1 MADRF
6 PLIVNSV
13 SQKIEELVSGDN
25 LDLTGNN
32 IVISGDTG
40 SGKYLTSNGSVVSW
54 GTPGDVYLTASQTL
68 TNKTFDSC
76 VLSGSNNTISNIPNT
91 ALVNSGITV
100 NGSTIALGGTV
111 TTPDNNTTYSVS
123 TIDGSSPARKILRL
137 TSGGNA
143 GAGIDDDIT
152 LVAGTNMTISRSG
165 EELTFAS
172 SYVDTDTITTLQS
185 ATGGVA
191 QSGAMTIAAGG
202 SSTVSQDAATR
213 TITISSTYVDTITR
227 LRATT
232 GQVFAAS
239 DFTFLDGG
247 ATTVAQGVDGNG
259 DPTITYSSVN
269 TVTRAKGGAAGSFVS
284 GDVEFTGGSNVT
296 VSQAGSTI
304 SIASVDTDTVTR
316 LSTGANALGAG
327 DFTFVGSGATNVSQN
342 TVGSLTTIT
351 VTSANDDTGA
361 SLTASS
367 GIILSSNDFRLKN
380 AGTFSGN
387 TVLKWDSGNSQFTDG
402 ILTDNGSTVTVNGD
416 LVVEGTQTILNTT
429 TLQIEDNNIELRKGN
444 NLVGTNGGITLNRTS
459 DSSGN
464 VTSYVQLQWNEG
476 VGYWR
481 SWDGSVEKRFVTEG
495 ESQVLTNKTLTSP
508 VLTAPILGSATA
520 TSINGLI
527 IASTASGEL
536 DIATGKK
543 LDIDRDL
550 LLTSDNNTASI
561 SINFRQGGN
570 VAYTSDTLATFAS
583 TTSTQM
589 RGLITDT
596 TGTNRLVFQDS
607 PTILTSLNTT
617 SAGFTLLNATVTNV
631 TAFGA
636 ASIITMG
643 QTGGTTTINQNLQV
657 NEDLTVGSTISDNIT
672 LNGTVNSENADI
684 LIRGTSS
691 DPMRVG
697 RGNSAVNTNTAVG
710 VQTLNSVTSGSQ
722 NTGYGY
728 QALFTTNSGAA
739 NTAVGNRALRANGIG
754 SNNIAIGR
762 DSMLV
767 SLDGTK
773 NVAIGNNTLESN
785 SGGDANVC
793 VGHYAGFDVLGN
805 GNVLIGPADNENSG
819 DVTFRPPNISG
830 DRQLVIGSGGQ
841 AWIRGDANYD
851 ITIDEDLTVSK
862 DVLVKG
868 NLTVQGVETIVKSNI
883 VQITDKNIELA
894 AVVST
899 QFVATVTTGTPN
911 ITGITPTSG
920 LIPGMTVTTST
931 GGITIPG
938 STTIVSITNNTAVL
952 SNNVTGNG
960 QATITAIGPSDGAAE
975 DGGIIVK
982 GSTDKSIKWKGTDSG
997 VTYNTWVSSENFDL
1011 AANKKLTLDGICVAD
1026 PVGRTIGP
1034 VNGGGTDDI
1043 NLSGGGTPYVL
1054 GSAVTGSSLTSLG
1067 TIQNLQVSSDNSAST
1082 VANIENTN
1090 TTSGFGVKIKGGGTT
1105 ADRYALRVD
1114 NAAGDEV
1121 FRVNANK
1128 TIGINHATP
1137 TNTLQ
1142 IGNTGHSAYG
1152 FAMNSP
1158 TYGAVIQVGD
1168 GADPTTAAALWVRN
1182 LRDGGTA
1189 RTILRAN
1196 GNGTVIAG
1204 NSSTYDGGGAA
1215 PNLYVRG
1222 TGGRQLKVHNPNAGT
1237 SSIQITN
1244 ASTGQGEDAGP
1255 QIFCQGGTGML
1266 GFNNKSNIGDNDA
1279 AYEYY
1284 ADNASGTSKM
1294 IEHARAWGYHSF
1306 LSTGSLLNLNTS
1318 QDGTGNDYF
1327 ARGSK
1332 NSTVPGGGNDVFW
1345 IYEDGDMTNV
1355 NGTFTVNSDIKLK
1368 ENIVD
1373 APSQWDDIKS
1383 LKVRKYNFK
1392 ESTGLETHTQI
1403 GMIAQEVESVSP
1415 GLVKDRVDYQKTTD
1429 ENGNVIETDTGETIK
1444 TVKLTV
1450 VYMKALKALQEAMT
1464 KIESLEARVTEL
1476 EG

>member
-6 PLIVNSV
+6 PLIVNAV

-32 IVISGDTG
+32 IVISSDTG
-40 SGKYLTSNGSVVSW
+40 SGKYLTSNGTVVSW
-54 GTPGDVYLTASQTL
+54 GSPGDVYLNQSQEL
-68 TNKTFDSC
+68 TNKTFTSC
-76 VLSGSNNTISNIPNT
+76 VLSGSTNTLSNIPNT
-91 ALVNSGITV
+91 ALINSGITV

-123 TIDGSSPARKILRL
+123 TVDGSSPARKILRL
-137 TSGGNA
+137 TSGGNS
-143 GAGIDDDIT
+143 GAGVDDDIT

-191 QSGAMTIAAGG
+191 QSGTMTIAAGG
-202 SSTVSQDAATR
+202 SSTVSQDAGTR

-284 GDVEFTGGSNVT
+284 GDVEFTGGTNVT

-316 LSTGANALGAG
+316 LATGANALGAG

-361 SLTASS
+361 SLTASG
-367 GIILSSNDFRLKN
+367 GIILSNNDFLLKN
-380 AGTFSGN
+380 SGTFSGN

-402 ILTDNGSTVTVNGD
+402 IITDNGSTVTVNGD

-444 NLVGTNGGITLNRTS
+444 NLVGQNGGITLNRTS
-459 DSSGN
+459 DSAGN

-508 VLTAPILGSATA
+508 ILTAPSLGSATA

-543 LDIDRDL
+543 LDVDRDL
-550 LLTSDNNTASI
+550 LFTSDNNTASI
-561 SINFRQGGN
+561 SCNFRQGGN
-570 VAYTSDTLATFAS
+570 VAYTSDTLASFAS
-583 TTSTQM
+583 TTSTQV
-589 RGLITDT
+589 RGLVTDT
-596 TGTNRLVFQDS
+596 TGTSRLVFQDS

-617 SAGFTLLNATVTNV
+617 SSGFTLLNATVTNV

-643 QTGGTTTINQNLQV
+643 ATGGTTTINQNLQV

-767 SLDGTK
+767 SLDATK

-841 AWIRGDANYD
+841 AWLRGDANYD

-931 GGITIPG
+931 GGITIPNA
-938 STTIVSITNNTAVL
+938 TTIVSITDNNAVL

-982 GSTDKSIKWKGTDSG
+982 GSTDKSIKWKGTDGG

-1011 AANKKLTLDGICVAD
+1011 AANKKLTLNGIAVAD
-1026 PVGRTIGP
+1026 PVGQVIGP
-1034 VNGGGTDDI
+1034 ANGTGTDDI
-1043 NLSGGGTPYVL
+1043 DLNGGGTPYAL
-1054 GSAVTGSSLTSLG
+1054 GSAVTGSSLTSVG
-1067 TIQNLQVSSDNSAST
+1067 TLTSLSCSGDINLVDNGTLFGGSGAANVLTLRSASGNSNHSRIEVGTSEGSDNGGIHFYTAGSTVATRAITIKGTSQNVGIGVNDPAYPLDVVGDGGISVSAST
-1082 VANIENTN
+1082 DSTSGKLSIVGKNSSGNVSAISRILSEPSGSGNTSVMIFQTRDSGNNMQERVRLGSTGVMHIN
-1090 TTSGFGVKIKGGGTT
+1090 TTANGQTVVAHGDPTDATGFESQNRVGATTVFVADDTISAAIYMPRQGAIICITAFSSVSNSEYPQPNTSGLVYVDCGPSRNISPLNTTGSGVGGDIVGKG
-1105 ADRYALRVD
+1105 
-1114 NAAGDEV
+1114 
-1121 FRVNANK
+1121 
-1128 TIGINHATP
+1128 
-1137 TNTLQ
+1137 
-1142 IGNTGHSAYG
+1142 AYT
-1152 FAMNSP
+1152 S
-1158 TYGAVIQVGD
+1158 VVGD
-1168 GADPTTAAALWVRN
+1168 CD
-1182 LRDGGTA
+1182 
-1189 RTILRAN
+1189 N
-1196 GNGTVIAG
+1196 G
-1204 NSSTYDGGGAA
+1204 
-1215 PNLYVRG
+1215 
-1222 TGGRQLKVHNPNAGT
+1222 
-1237 SSIQITN
+1237 
-1244 ASTGQGEDAGP
+1244 
-1255 QIFCQGGTGML
+1255 
-1266 GFNNKSNIGDNDA
+1266 
-1279 AYEYY
+1279 
-1284 ADNASGTSKM
+1284 
-1294 IEHARAWGYHSF
+1294 
-1306 LSTGSLLNLNTS
+1306 
-1318 QDGTGNDYF
+1318 
-1327 ARGSK
+1327 
-1332 NSTVPGGGNDVFW
+1332 
-1345 IYEDGDMTNV
+1345 
-1355 NGTFTVNSDIKLK
+1355 
-1368 ENIVD
+1368 
-1373 APSQWDDIKS
+1373 
-1383 LKVRKYNFK
+1383 
-1392 ESTGLETHTQI
+1392 
-1403 GMIAQEVESVSP
+1403 
-1415 GLVKDRVDYQKTTD
+1415 
-1429 ENGNVIETDTGETIK
+1429 
-1444 TVKLTV
+1444 KLTV
-1450 VYMKALKALQEAMT
+1450 MAGSTQGTFHLVNR
-1464 KIESLEARVTEL
+1464 ESNNPYRYQITFL
-1476 EG
+1476 

>member
-32 IVISGDTG
+32 VVISGDTG
-40 SGKYLTSNGSVVSW
+40 SGKYLTSDGSVVSW
-54 GTPGDVYLTASQTL
+54 GSPGDVYLNASQTL

-76 VLSGSNNTISNIPNT
+76 VISGSVNTISNIPNT

-111 TTPDNNTTYSVS
+111 ITPDNNTTYSVS

-202 SSTVSQDAATR
+202 SSTVSQDAASR

-247 ATTVAQGVDGNG
+247 ATTVSQGVDGNG

-316 LSTGANALGAG
+316 LATGANALGAG

-351 VTSANDDTGA
+351 VTSQNDDTGA
-361 SLTASS
+361 SLTASG
-367 GIILSSNDFRLKN
+367 GIILSNNDFLLKN
-380 AGTFSGN
+380 SGTFSGN

-402 ILTDNGSTVTVNGD
+402 IITDNGSTVTVNGD

-459 DSSGN
+459 DSAGN

-508 VLTAPILGSATA
+508 VLTSPQLGSATA

-643 QTGGTTTINQNLQV
+643 AVGGTTTINQNLQV

-710 VQTLNSVTSGSQ
+710 VQALNSITSGSQ

-739 NTAVGNRALRANGIG
+739 NTAIGNRALRANGIG
-754 SNNIAIGR
+754 ANNIAIGR

-767 SLDGTK
+767 SLDATK

-793 VGHYAGFDVLGN
+793 IGHYAGFDVLGN

-841 AWIRGDANYD
+841 AWLRGDANYD

-883 VQITDKNIELA
+883 VQITDKNLELA

-899 QFVATVTTGTPN
+899 QFVATVTSGTPN
-911 ITGITPTSG
+911 ITAITPTAG
-920 LIPGMTVTTST
+920 LIAGMEVTTST
-931 GGITIPG
+931 GGITIPS
-938 STTIVSITNNTAVL
+938 STIIVSITNNTAVL

-975 DGGIIVK
+975 DGGLIVK
-982 GSTDKSIKWKGTDSG
+982 GTTDKSIKWKGTDSG

-1026 PVGRTIGP
+1026 PVGQTIGP
-1034 VNGGGTDDI
+1034 VNGTGTDDI
-1043 NLSGGGTPYVL
+1043 DLNGGGTPYAL
-1054 GSAVTGSSLTSLG
+1054 GSAVTGSSLTSIG
-1067 TIQNLQVSSDNSAST
+1067 TLTSLSVNGTGTGQSDITLN
-1082 VANIENTN
+1082 V
-1090 TTSGFGVKIKGGGTT
+1090 
-1105 ADRYALRVD
+1105 
-1114 NAAGDEV
+1114 AAGSTDK
-1121 FRVNANK
+1121 F
-1128 TIGINHATP
+1128 T
-1137 TNTLQ
+1137 
-1142 IGNTGHSAYG
+1142 
-1152 FAMNSP
+1152 
-1158 TYGAVIQVGD
+1158 
-1168 GADPTTAAALWVRN
+1168 VR
-1182 LRDGGTA
+1182 
-1189 RTILRAN
+1189 
-1196 GNGTVIAG
+1196 GNGTAYIADRLFIGTNYAALSGVTLLVSGDTPTVRFQDVSGNIDNVADIIADDENWIFKIKDNTNNVKGNYYFQGYDTGGTKNYLILKEGATNFGQSVIQESYHHDSGGGIQGNYNHDIMTYGDVFYGVTNAVSNFTFNVRG
-1204 NSSTYDGGGAA
+1204 NSTNTYDSLLGLSKVSTITAYITANGKYMTEFRIDGTAQTVKWADGSA
-1215 PNLYVRG
+1215 P
-1222 TGGRQLKVHNPNAGT
+1222 TGG
-1237 SSIQITN
+1237 S
-1244 ASTGQGEDAGP
+1244 
-1255 QIFCQGGTGML
+1255 
-1266 GFNNKSNIGDNDA
+1266 
-1279 AYEYY
+1279 
-1284 ADNASGTSKM
+1284 ASGVDV
-1294 IEHARAWGYHSF
+1294 YSF
-1306 LSTGSLLNLNTS
+1306 TIL
-1318 QDGTGNDYF
+1318 
-1327 ARGSK
+1327 K
-1332 NSTVPGGGNDVFW
+1332 N
-1345 IYEDGDMTNV
+1345 
-1355 NGTFTVNSDIKLK
+1355 
-1368 ENIVD
+1368 
-1373 APSQWDDIKS
+1373 
-1383 LKVRKYNFK
+1383 
-1392 ESTGLETHTQI
+1392 
-1403 GMIAQEVESVSP
+1403 
-1415 GLVKDRVDYQKTTD
+1415 TTD
-1429 ENGNVIETDTGETIK
+1429 TYTVFGNVTNF
-1444 TVKLTV
+1444 
-1450 VYMKALKALQEAMT
+1450 A
-1464 KIESLEARVTEL
+1464 
-1476 EG
+1476 

>member
-25 LDLTGNN
+25 LDLSGNN

-54 GTPGDVYLTASQTL
+54 GSPGDVYLNASQTL

-76 VLSGSNNTISNIPNT
+76 VISGSVNTLSNIPNT

-123 TIDGSSPARKILRL
+123 AVDGSSGARKVLRL

-143 GAGIDDDIT
+143 GAGVDDDIT
-152 LVAGTNMTISRSG
+152 LVAGTNMTISRAG
-165 EELTFAS
+165 DELTFAS

-191 QSGAMTIAAGG
+191 QTGAMVIAAGG

-232 GQVFAAS
+232 GQVYAPA

-247 ATTVAQGVDGNG
+247 ATTVSQGVDGNG
-259 DPTITYSSVN
+259 DPTITYSSVD
-269 TVTRAKGGAAGSFVS
+269 TITRLKGGAAGSFVT
-284 GDVEFTGGSNVT
+284 GDTTITGGTNVT
-296 VSQAGSTI
+296 VSQAGNTI
-304 SIASVDTDTVTR
+304 SVASVDTDTVTR
-316 LSTGANALGAG
+316 LATGANALGAG
-327 DFTFVGSGATNVSQN
+327 DFRFAGSGASNVSQS
-342 TVGSLTTIT
+342 TAGGVTTIT
-351 VTSANDDTGA
+351 VTSQNDDTGA

-367 GIILSSNDFRLKN
+367 GIVLTSNDFRLKN

-387 TVLKWDSGNSQFTDG
+387 TVLKWDSGNNQFTDG

-416 LVVEGTQTILNTT
+416 LVVEGTQTILNTS
-429 TLQIEDNNIELRKGN
+429 TLQVEDNNIELRKGN
-444 NLVGTNGGITLNRTS
+444 NLVGSNGGITINRTS
-459 DSSGN
+459 DSAGN
-464 VTSYVQLQWNEG
+464 ITSYVQLQWNES

-481 SWDGSVEKRFVTEG
+481 SFDGSVEKRFVTEG

-508 VLTAPILGSATA
+508 ILTAPQLGSATA

-543 LDIDRDL
+543 LDVDRDL
-550 LLTSDNNTASI
+550 LFTSDNNTASI

-570 VAYTSDTLATFAS
+570 VAYLSDTLASFAS

-617 SAGFTLLNATVTNV
+617 SSGFTLLNSTVTNV
-631 TAFGA
+631 TAFGSA
-636 ASIITMG
+636 GIITMG
-643 QTGGTTTINQNLQV
+643 QTGGTFTINQNLVV

-672 LNGTVNSENADI
+672 INGTLNSENADI
-684 LIRGTSS
+684 LIRGTSG

-697 RGNSAVNTNTAVG
+697 RGGSAVNTNTAVG
-710 VQTLNSVTSGSQ
+710 VQALNSITSGSQ

-739 NTAVGNRALRANGIG
+739 NTAIGNRALRANGIG

-767 SLDGTK
+767 TLDGTK

-793 VGHYAGFDVLGN
+793 IGHYAGFDVLGN

-862 DVLVKG
+862 DVLIKG

-883 VQITDKNIELA
+883 VQITDKAIELA

-899 QFVATVTTGTPN
+899 QFVATVTSGTPN
-911 ITGITPTSG
+911 ITSITPTAG
-920 LIPGMTVTTST
+920 LIPGMEVTTST
-931 GGITIPG
+931 GGITIPNN
-938 STTIVSITNNTAVL
+938 TFIVSITNNAAVL

-975 DGGIIVK
+975 GGGIIVK
-982 GSTDKSIKWKGTDSG
+982 GTPANGDKTILWKGEDGG

-1011 AANKKLTLDGICVAD
+1011 AANKKLTLNGICVAD
-1026 PVGRTIGP
+1026 PVGQTIGP

-1043 NLSGGGTPYVL
+1043 NLSGGGTPYAL

-1067 TIQNLQVSSDNSAST
+1067 TLNSLTVSGGTNPIQFTHTGGAGINLVRSGKSISFNANYAAANTHAS
-1082 VANIENTN
+1082 IEV
-1090 TTSGFGVKIKGGGTT
+1090 TSGMDLSFYLGGAERIRFESAGHL
-1105 ADRYALRVD
+1105 APVGD
-1114 NAAGDEV
+1114 NTQDLGASNKRWANVYSGDV
-1121 FRVNANK
+1121 HLN
-1128 TIGINHATP
+1128 
-1137 TNTLQ
+1137 
-1142 IGNTGHSAYG
+1142 NTG
-1152 FAMNSP
+1152 
-1158 TYGAVIQVGD
+1158 
-1168 GADPTTAAALWVRN
+1168 L
-1182 LRDGGTA
+1182 
-1189 RTILRAN
+1189 
-1196 GNGTVIAG
+1196 
-1204 NSSTYDGGGAA
+1204 
-1215 PNLYVRG
+1215 
-1222 TGGRQLKVHNPNAGT
+1222 
-1237 SSIQITN
+1237 
-1244 ASTGQGEDAGP
+1244 
-1255 QIFCQGGTGML
+1255 
-1266 GFNNKSNIGDNDA
+1266 
-1279 AYEYY
+1279 
-1284 ADNASGTSKM
+1284 
-1294 IEHARAWGYHSF
+1294 
-1306 LSTGSLLNLNTS
+1306 
-1318 QDGTGNDYF
+1318 
-1327 ARGSK
+1327 
-1332 NSTVPGGGNDVFW
+1332 GGNEV
-1345 IYEDGDMTNV
+1345 DGSEGSWTMQEGANDLFLINRIT
-1355 NGTFTVNSDIKLK
+1355 GK
-1368 ENIVD
+1368 
-1373 APSQWDDIKS
+1373 
-1383 LKVRKYNFK
+1383 KYKFNL
-1392 ESTGLETHTQI
+1392 T
-1403 GMIAQEVESVSP
+1403 EVS
-1415 GLVKDRVDYQKTTD
+1415 
-1429 ENGNVIETDTGETIK
+1429 
-1444 TVKLTV
+1444 
-1450 VYMKALKALQEAMT
+1450 
-1464 KIESLEARVTEL
+1464 
-1476 EG
+1476 

>member
-40 SGKYLTSNGSVVSW
+40 SGKYLTSNGTVVSW
-54 GTPGDVYLTASQTL
+54 GSPGDVYLNASQTL

-76 VLSGSNNTISNIPNT
+76 VLSGSNNTLSNIPNT

-123 TIDGSSPARKILRL
+123 TVDGSSAARKILRL
-137 TSGGNA
+137 TSGGNF
-143 GAGIDDDIT
+143 GAGVDDDIT
-152 LVAGTNMTISRSG
+152 LVAGTNMTISRAG
-165 EELTFAS
+165 DELTFAS

-232 GQVFAAS
+232 GQVFAPA

-247 ATTVAQGVDGNG
+247 ATTVSQGVDGNG
-259 DPTITYSSVN
+259 DPTITYSSVD
-269 TVTRAKGGAAGSFVS
+269 TITRLKGGAAGSFVT
-284 GDVEFTGGSNVT
+284 GDTTITGGSNVT
-296 VSQAGSTI
+296 VSQAGNTI
-304 SIASVDTDTVTR
+304 SVASVDTDTVTR
-316 LSTGANALGAG
+316 LATGANALGAG
-327 DFTFVGSGATNVSQN
+327 DFRFAGSGATNVSQA
-342 TVGSLTTIT
+342 TAGGVTTIT
-351 VTSANDDTGA
+351 VTSQNDDTGA

-367 GIILSSNDFRLKN
+367 GIILSGTDFQLKN
-380 AGTFSGN
+380 AGTFTGN
-387 TVLKWDSGNSQFTDG
+387 TLLKWDSGNSQFTDG
-402 ILTDNGSTVTVNGD
+402 IITDNGSTVTVNGD
-416 LVVEGTQTILNTT
+416 LVVEGTQTILNTS
-429 TLQIEDNNIELRKGN
+429 TLQVEDNNIELRKGN
-444 NLVGTNGGITLNRTS
+444 NLVGSNGGITINRTS
-459 DSSGN
+459 DSAGN
-464 VTSYVQLQWNEG
+464 ITSYVQLQWNES

-508 VLTAPILGSATA
+508 ILTAPQLGSATA

-543 LDIDRDL
+543 LDVDRDL
-550 LLTSDNNTASI
+550 LFTSDNNTASI

-570 VAYTSDTLATFAS
+570 VAYLSDTLASFAS

-617 SAGFTLLNATVTNV
+617 SSGFTLLNSTVTNV
-631 TAFGA
+631 AAFGGA
-636 ASIITMG
+636 GIITMG
-643 QTGGTTTINQNLQV
+643 QTGGTFTINQNLVV
-657 NEDLTVGSTISDNIT
+657 NEDLTVGSTISDTIT
-672 LNGTVNSENADI
+672 INGILNSENADI
-684 LIRGTSS
+684 LIRGTSN

-697 RGNSAVNTNTAVG
+697 RGNSNVNTNTAVG
-710 VQTLNSVTSGSQ
+710 VQALNSITSGSQ

-728 QALFTTNSGAA
+728 QALFTTNTGAA
-739 NTAVGNRALRANGIG
+739 NTAIGNRALRANGIG

-767 SLDGTK
+767 TLDGTK

-793 VGHYAGFDVLGN
+793 IGHYAGFDVLGN

-899 QFVATVTTGTPN
+899 QFVAAVTSGTPN
-911 ITGITPTSG
+911 ITSITPTAG

-931 GGITIPG
+931 GGITIPNN
-938 STTIVSITNNTAVL
+938 TIIVSITNNTAVL

-975 DGGIIVK
+975 GGGIIVK
-982 GSTDKSIKWKGTDSG
+982 GTPANGDKTILWKGEDGG

-1011 AANKKLTLDGICVAD
+1011 AANKIFSLDGINIAD
-1026 PVGRTIGP
+1026 PVAQTIGP
-1034 VNGGGTDDI
+1034 VNGTGTDDV
-1043 NLSGGGTPYVL
+1043 NLSGGDTPYTL
-1054 GSAVTGSSLTSLG
+1054 GSAVTGSSLTSVGTLNSLTVSGNTVLG
-1067 TIQNLQVSSDNSAST
+1067 HTAANAKLQINSGTSSAVGDA
-1082 VANIENTN
+1082 TN
-1090 TTSGFGVKIKGGGTT
+1090 P
-1105 ADRYALRVD
+1105 A
-1114 NAAGDEV
+1114 
-1121 FRVNANK
+1121 
-1128 TIGINHATP
+1128 
-1137 TNTLQ
+1137 LQ
-1142 IGNTGHSAYG
+1142 IG
-1152 FAMNSP
+1152 
-1158 TYGAVIQVGD
+1158 
-1168 GADPTTAAALWVRN
+1168 
-1182 LRDGGTA
+1182 
-1189 RTILRAN
+1189 
-1196 GNGTVIAG
+1196 
-1204 NSSTYDGGGAA
+1204 
-1215 PNLYVRG
+1215 
-1222 TGGRQLKVHNPNAGT
+1222 
-1237 SSIQITN
+1237 
-1244 ASTGQGEDAGP
+1244 
-1255 QIFCQGGTGML
+1255 
-1266 GFNNKSNIGDNDA
+1266 
-1279 AYEYY
+1279 
-1284 ADNASGTSKM
+1284 
-1294 IEHARAWGYHSF
+1294 
-1306 LSTGSLLNLNTS
+1306 
-1318 QDGTGNDYF
+1318 GTGNYRFAVHTTNEQAIIGNKNGDDGISFHTKAANGGSFGEALRIHKDGEVTKPQQPLAIIGVTDNNHTPGSGNIIEWDYVEINRGGHF
-1327 ARGSK
+1327 DTTNHCFECPVAGDYMVIFNHARTGWVGDIALEKAASGAGYSVIRRLELREVGQN
-1332 NSTVPGGGNDVFW
+1332 NSGNADW
-1345 IYEDGDMTNV
+1345 QAACYSYIIPCNAGD
-1355 NGTFTVNSDIKLK
+1355 KLK
-1368 ENIVD
+1368 WTVTNTYANSNLGGAGALLD
-1373 APSQWDDIKS
+1373 G
-1383 LKVRKYNFK
+1383 YN
-1392 ESTGLETHTQI
+1392 H
-1403 GMIAQEVESVSP
+1403 
-1415 GLVKDRVDYQKTTD
+1415 
-1429 ENGNVIETDTGETIK
+1429 
-1444 TVKLTV
+1444 
-1450 VYMKALKALQEAMT
+1450 VYYDSATFYLM
-1464 KIESLEARVTEL
+1464 
-1476 EG
+1476 G